1 MFCTNPSLRLSLT
14 SSSYRASSIISRL
27 DRSRYLLRET
37 PRDKY
42 RDAFKELRIIVRR
55 GCLGE

>member
-1 MFCTNPSLRLSLT
+1 MFCTNPGPRLSLT
-14 SSSYRASSIISRL
+14 SSSYRVSSIISRL

-37 PRDKY
+37 PRGEY
-42 RDAFKELRIIVRR
+42 RDAFKELYITVRR